1 MFAGIPVYMYT
12 VVYTLVAVNI
22 RKMLKMLTK
31 KPQCLSYRAWL
42 GNWCT
47 PWLLIGVHVQE
58 CNQFAHVMKLNR
70 A

>member
-31 KPQCLSYRAWL
+31 KPQCLSYRAW
-42 GNWCT
+42 
-47 PWLLIGVHVQE
+47 
-58 CNQFAHVMKLNR
+58 
-70 A
+70 